1 MYRRVVHKIIYQNM
15 STIYIERLSTSK
27 TNIFVLEMIFIHG
40 TSMCERVGE
49 DSRHGIRHVDIQV
62 DMCKL
67 HLDVCLIVR
76 PLHVHL
82 ALRWGVALVGNYH
95 Y

>member
-1 MYRRVVHKIIYQNM
+1 MYQRVVHKIIYRSM
-15 STIYIERLSTSK
+15 STSK
-27 TNIFVLEMIFIHG
+27 TNIFDLKTIFIHG

-49 DSRHGIRHVDIQV
+49 DSRYDIGHVDIQV
-62 DMCKL
+62 DMCMM

-82 ALRWGVALVGNYH
+82 GGE
-95 Y
+95 